1 MSSIVN
7 SYWYKY
13 PCTDYDVLLFLNATG
28 ITDQTIASALCA
40 LVAGMKA
47 NGTWAK
53 CNAIYP
59 FVGATATTHKYN
71 LKNPLDTNAAF
82 RLSFVGGWTHSQSG
96 ALPNGTNAYADTFLN
111 TTTNLSLNSHSF
123 GIYSRTNNTIELKLY
138 GNYQVSNASFLHH
151 NLTGAGANFNSGTVA
166 NGIIYTAN
174 PSTGFLMASRTSNT
188 LFQAYRSG
196 VSLGTNTTA
205 VSTLPNLVFYLGARN
220 ASGTA
225 QTFSNHELAFA
236 FLGSGLSPTES
247 IDLSS
252 LVQQF
257 QIALGRQIAFPYVSD
272 TDAQAF
278 VNAANITSVTQAN
291 AINTLVVDLKANGIW
306 SKLNAIYPMVGGTAF
321 AHKFNLKD
329 PRDLDAA
336 FRLSFV
342 GGLTHNSNGVAFGG
356 VNGYADTFLTPST
369 TLTANNN
376 SLSYYSRTIAASTAT
391 FAIDMGAT
399 PNQSVPPSAYLL
411 TVRRPSNSS
420 SFSANTSTTF
430 FFAETTVTD
439 GSGLFLGSIINS
451 SSRKHYRNGN
461 TIASNLSTGIQSLPP
476 QKIYIGAISNNNV
489 ASLFSNRQCAFAS
502 IGTGL
507 TDTEAVIF
515 YNIVQAFQTSLGRSI
530 GTQTVSDSDAQAFIN
545 AAALTDQVQTTAI
558 NNLVLNLKANGLWT
572 RMSAIY
578 PFVGETATTQKF
590 NLKDPRDLNVAFRLL
605 FSGGV
610 THASTGVTFNGTNG
624 YADTFLTPSTTL
636 TANNNSLSYYS
647 RTLAVGA
654 SFAVDIGAFPNQTIN
669 SSGYSLIVRRSNNDS
684 AFSANT
690 TSTTSF
696 IALASITDGRGC
708 FIGSIINSSSRKYYR
723 NASLIASNLTTG
735 NQSLPP
741 QKIFIGALSNNNIAS
756 LFSNRECAF
765 ASIGASMID
774 EEALAFYNIVQTY
787 QMELGRF
794 VGFPVTLDQDANIFI
809 TAAGITNLTQIS
821 AINTL
826 VTNLK
831 IAQLWPKMKAIYPM
845 VGGTALAHKFN
856 LKNPV
861 DTNAAYRLLFS
872 GGWTHSA
879 TGALPN
885 GTNAYAET
893 YIPVNSLTQNS
904 THISYYSRSNT
915 PSPITGTKYQYEI
928 GANYLSISPP
938 YYFGLILLRLGIT
951 SALINQRT
959 FTTTT
964 TIADTRGYYVGNRIS
979 PTQFTMF
986 KNAQLVLT
994 SLDASAS
1001 PALSP
1006 LTIWLAAN
1014 NGQPGN
1020 WSDRECA
1027 FATIGDGLTD
1037 EEQSNLYTIIQYFQI
1052 TLSRQV

>member
-1 MSSIVN
+1 MSFVVN
-7 SYWYKY
+7 PYWYKY
-13 PCTDYDVLLFLNATG
+13 PCTDYDVLLFLKVTG

-71 LKNPLDTNAAF
+71 LKNPVDSNAAF
-82 RLSFVGGWTHSQSG
+82 RLTFSGGWTHSQSG
-96 ALPNGTNAYADTFLN
+96 ALPNGTNAYANTFYQPTFLN
-111 TTTNLSLNSHSF
+111 TAHLSF
-123 GIYSRTNNTIELKLY
+123 YSRTNTTGLFNDIGSGGAPIIPNSVILTRYLDRFY
-138 GNYQVSNASFLHH
+138 GNNNQNLDSFVT
-151 NLTGAGANFNSGTVA
+151 NTDSRGFYLTT
-166 NGIIYTAN
+166 
-174 PSTGFLMASRTSNT
+174 RTSATDNRLYKNLALVLT
-188 LFQAYRSG
+188 SG
-196 VSLGTNTTA
+196 VASTSIAPFNIYISAFNQGGITT
-205 VSTLPNLVFYLGARN
+205 R
-220 ASGTA
+220 
-225 QTFSNHELAFA
+225 FSNRECAFA
-236 FLGSGLSPTES
+236 SIGTGLTDIEATS
-247 IDLSS
+247 LSS

-257 QIALGRQIAFPYVSD
+257 QISLGRQISFPYVSD

-291 AINTLVVDLKANGIW
+291 AVNTLVIDLKNAGVW
-306 SKLNAIYPMVGGTAF
+306 TKLNAIYPMVGGTAF

-329 PRDLDAA
+329 PRDLDVA
-336 FRLSFV
+336 FRLLFV
-342 GGLTHNSNGVAFGG
+342 NTWTHSANGALP
-356 VNGYADTFLTPST
+356 NGTNAYANTYLTPSV
-369 TLTANNN
+369 TLLINST
-376 SLSYYSRTIAASTAT
+376 SLSYYSRTDNSISERY
-391 FAIDMGAT
+391 DMGAYNT
-399 PNQSVPPSAYLL
+399 PVGRTLGFLINFNNFFYSAVNDGAYNQVATTGSAGFYL
-411 TVRRPSNSS
+411 
-420 SFSANTSTTF
+420 
-430 FFAETTVTD
+430 
-439 GSGLFLGSIINS
+439 
-451 SSRKHYRNGN
+451 SSR
-461 TIASNLSTGIQSLPP
+461 TASNIKRGFKNGVLLQNTTTLSTGLPTIP
-476 QKIYIGAISNNNV
+476 IYLAQTNSNVTGYGNK
-489 ASLFSNRQCAFAS
+489 QCAFAS

-507 TDTEAVIF
+507 SDSEVALFNTAV
-515 YNIVQAFQTSLGRSI
+515 QTFQTTLGRSI

-545 AAALTDQVQTTAI
+545 AAALIDQVQTTAI

-578 PFVGETATTQKF
+578 PMVGETATTQKW
-590 NLKDPRDLNVAFRLL
+590 NLKDPRDLNVAFRLSFL
-605 FSGGV
+605 GGGW
-610 THASTGVTFNGTNG
+610 THSANGALPNGTTS
-624 YADTFLTPSTTL
+624 YADTYLVPNTNLSL
-636 TANNNSLSYYS
+636 NNHSFGIYS
-647 RTLAVGA
+647 RTNNTAGNQIYG
-654 SFAVDIGAFPNQTIN
+654 SFDNIVSIQHNIVFPGSTQGGF
-669 SSGYSLIVRRSNNDS
+669 SSGNSGITYPI
-684 AFSANT
+684 NT
-690 TSTTSF
+690 TSFLAASRTSSTEF
-696 IALASITDGRGC
+696 KGYRAGVSL
-708 FIGSIINSSSRKYYR
+708 GSTST
-723 NASLIASNLTTG
+723 AMT
-735 NQSLPP
+735 SLPTVN
-741 QKIFIGALSNNNIAS
+741 FLLSAR
-756 LFSNRECAF
+756 LDFSAGTAIKWFNRQELAF
-765 ASIGASMID
+765 AFLGGGVNDAESVS
-774 EEALAFYNIVQTY
+774 LYNIVQTY
-787 QMELGRF
+787 QMQLGRF
-794 VGFPVTLDQDANIFI
+794 IGFPVTLDQDANIFI
-809 TAAGITNLTQIS
+809 TAAGITDLTQIS

-893 YIPVNSLTQNS
+893 YLPVNSLTQNS
-904 THISYYSRSNT
+904 THNSYYSRSNT
-915 PSPITGTKYQYEI
+915 TSPVAGSKFQYEI
-928 GANYLSISPP
+928 GANYLAISPP
-938 YYFGLILLRLGIT
+938 YYFGLTLLRLGIT
-951 SALINQRT
+951 SGLINQRT

-964 TIADTRGYYVGNRIS
+964 SIADTRGYYVGNRIS
-979 PTQFTMF
+979 SAQFTMF

-1052 TLSRQV
+1052 TLNRQV